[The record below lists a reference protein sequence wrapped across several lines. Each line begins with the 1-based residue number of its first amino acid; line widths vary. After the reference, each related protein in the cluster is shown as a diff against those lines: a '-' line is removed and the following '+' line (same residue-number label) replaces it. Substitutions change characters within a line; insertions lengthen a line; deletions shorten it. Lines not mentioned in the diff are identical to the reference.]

1 MIHLELLAIGPEVL
15 VLWSAGHQGTAFVR
29 ADLAYGPVE
38 NLNAVEKVD
47 DMHGEPI
54 IEFLVIWLLHARFQ
68 IDSRLTKTYSCYRHS
83 NSNKLKGLAY

>member
-68 IDSRLTKTYSCYRHS
+68 IDSRLTKT
-83 NSNKLKGLAY
+83 